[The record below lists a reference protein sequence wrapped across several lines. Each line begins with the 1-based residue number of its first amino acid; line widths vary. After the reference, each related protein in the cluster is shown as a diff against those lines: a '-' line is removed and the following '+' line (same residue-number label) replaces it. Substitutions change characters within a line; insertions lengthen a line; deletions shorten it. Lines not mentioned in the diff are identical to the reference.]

1 MSRIAWIVFL
11 IFFPASLGVLSQVL
25 WGADLSHRLLALGLF
40 LFSIDQG
47 RMAVLD
53 LTQAIAAQR
62 QTPDSR
68 LRRFYWVTWT
78 TIVLEIVGFGIAA
91 VWLGWGIQLVLLS
104 QVWFNLFAGIQ
115 IQPPDLEI
123 QHLKIQPWGV
133 RERLPV
139 LIADGLG
146 MGLVGLW
153 MREIAP
159 MGIVLTLWGMAI
171 AYACLKY
178 FSSLP
183 KRSSELEP

>member
-1 MSRIAWIVFL
+1 MSRIAWIVFW
-11 IFFPASLGVLSQVL
+11 IFFPASLGVLGQVL
-25 WGADLSHRLLALGLF
+25 WGPDLSHRLLALGLF
-40 LFSIDQG
+40 LFSIDQA

-53 LTQAIAAQR
+53 LRQAIAAQR
-62 QTPDSR
+62 QTPDFR
-68 LRRFYWVTWT
+68 IRRFYWVTLT
-78 TIVLEIVGFGIAA
+78 TIVLEILGFGIAA

-115 IQPPDLEI
+115 IQPPDL
-123 QHLKIQPWGV
+123 KIQPWGV

-146 MGLVGLW
+146 MGLMGLW

-178 FSSLP
+178 FSSLR
-183 KRSSELEP
+183 KRPSESEP